1 MPIRKEGYYI
11 TKQAKLRFKKWLIDK
26 NLTVNSFA
34 KQCGVSRQYIEQ
46 ILAGQKKITNAV
58 LDRFE
63 KGGYTYL

>member
-11 TKQAKLRFKKWLIDK
+11 TLKAKLRFKKWLVDQ
-26 NLTVNSFA
+26 NLTLNKFA
-34 KQCGVSRQYIEQ
+34 PLCGCSRQYLEQ
-46 ILAGQKKITNAV
+46 VLSGKKKITSAV